1 MEESL
6 ELYTCKASGPDTEFP
21 AEGSRNITVPSS
33 YNELATLMS
42 VPGLGPT
49 SMLVWGFTTG
59 LLFRCFMGI
68 LFGPALKA
76 VQTCT
81 CGLH

>member
-6 ELYTCKASGPDTEFP
+6 ELYTCKAFGPDTEFP

-42 VPGLGPT
+42 VPGPLPPPLHLG
-49 SMLVWGFTTG
+49 LEN
-59 LLFRCFMGI
+59 
-68 LFGPALKA
+68 
-76 VQTCT
+76 
-81 CGLH
+81 